1 MITQKAHLSL
11 SSSKTTPLLSHFH
24 TFTHFCM
31 LNYLLK
37 NFYPTF
43 GQKYPVSYPFYPYF
57 RPQKC
62 RFFVGLKCKKWG
74 ARGDNNNLYICVI
87 FFLAFSL
94 FKMCE
99 SVKVWKWTDF
109 FTFFIFFREKFAN
122 TIIRIVT
129 LQRNSEKPPGQP
141 RNPDNNSSF
150 SETSRC
156 GGIEEQLRRIRG
168 NEKAPN
174 VTQHPLNLNL
184 IPNAKQ
190 VVWILKPSS
199 TEYKW
204 CTKRFFV
211 ALWGKHYGSY

>member
-1 MITQKAHLSL
+1 MGKANFLL
-11 SSSKTTPLLSHFH
+11 RKAATPLLSHFH

-62 RFFVGLKCKKWG
+62 RFSVGLKCKKWG

-94 FKMCE
+94 FKKRE

-109 FTFFIFFREKFAN
+109 FTFFYFFSRKICKHHNSHRNFAAQFKIIARSSHSHRI
-122 TIIRIVT
+122 TIAHTYTCSPQANKVF
-129 LQRNSEKPPGQP
+129 PA
-141 RNPDNNSSF
+141 DA
-150 SETSRC
+150 SR
-156 GGIEEQLRRIRG
+156 
-168 NEKAPN
+168 
-174 VTQHPLNLNL
+174 
-184 IPNAKQ
+184 
-190 VVWILKPSS
+190 
-199 TEYKW
+199 
-204 CTKRFFV
+204 
-211 ALWGKHYGSY
+211 

>member
-1 MITQKAHLSL
+1 
-11 SSSKTTPLLSHFH
+11 
-24 TFTHFCM
+24 M
-31 LNYLLK
+31 LNNLLK

-62 RFFVGLKCKKWG
+62 RFSVGLKYKKWG
-74 ARGDNNNLYICVI
+74 ARGDNNNLYICMI

-99 SVKVWKWTDF
+99 SVKVWKWSDF
-109 FTFFIFFREKFAN
+109 FTFFYFFSRKICKHHNSHRTFAPQF
-122 TIIRIVT
+122 R
-129 LQRNSEKPPGQP
+129 KAPGATKES
-141 RNPDNNSSF
+141 DNNSRF

-204 CTKRFFV
+204 CTKRWFV